1 MTITDKNLNRYIVV
15 NKKAQELI
23 QKMQKGIAANGINV
37 EELVKDFT
45 ELRTYAVAE
54 KIPRLAKSIRLTFE
68 HIGEYEG
75 FFIPEPEDEM
85 IDEDGEVIGVIE
97 APTETDTDSLV
108 YLLSIMSDAHNK
120 MNHEELKEYNVALKA
135 YAEEN

>member
-1 MTITDKNLNRYIVV
+1 VTITDKNLNRYIVV

>member
-1 MTITDKNLNRYIVV
+1 MI

-23 QKMQKGIAANGINV
+23 QKMQKGISENGINV

-45 ELRTYAVAE
+45 ILRTFAVAE
-54 KIPRLAKSIRLTFE
+54 KIPRLAKATRLTFE
-68 HIGEYEG
+68 HLEEYQG
-75 FFIPEPEDEM
+75 FFIPQPEDEM

-97 APTETDTDSLV
+97 AATETDTDSLL

-120 MNHEELKEYNVALKA
+120 MNHEDLGEYNKA
-135 YAEEN
+135 MKDYAEEN

>member
-1 MTITDKNLNRYIVV
+1 VV

-23 QKMQKGIAANGINV
+23 SKIQKSITDNGINV

-54 KIPRLAKSIRLTFE
+54 KIPRLAKAIRLTFE

-75 FFIPEPEDEM
+75 FFIPIPEDEM
-85 IDEDGEVIGVIE
+85 VDEEGEVIGVVE
-97 APTETDTDSLV
+97 ASSEDDADSLH

-120 MNHEELKEYNVALKA
+120 MNHEELGEYNVALKQ
-135 YAEEN
+135 YAEDN